1 MKQKLCRLLNTEF
14 SLMELRLDDQRLENY
29 QVGSERPQ
37 CLHQCTFVTIQVL
50 GKLGGE
56 QKGKLDI
63 HLSIME
69 PSEELESNL
78 KLPTFSK
85 EEGEEVKRGV
95 EEDESF
101 DAFLARQPQNPRP
114 RLIYQ
119 PEKDLLEKDEREGTM
134 GRFDL
139 CKFLMIDTGLYF
151 TGTRKRT
158 DY

>member
-1 MKQKLCRLLNTEF
+1 MIRLVGSKRLL
-14 SLMELRLDDQRLENY
+14 
-29 QVGSERPQ
+29 
-37 CLHQCTFVTIQVL
+37 QCTFVTIQVL

-78 KLPTFSK
+78 KLPKFSK
-85 EEGEEVKRGV
+85 EEGEEVKKGV

-139 CKFLMIDTGLYF
+139 WKFLMIDTDSVFQVQEKEQTTYS
-151 TGTRKRT
+151 GTCRQKCHC
-158 DY
+158 

>member
-1 MKQKLCRLLNTEF
+1 MIRLVGSKRLL
-14 SLMELRLDDQRLENY
+14 
-29 QVGSERPQ
+29 
-37 CLHQCTFVTIQVL
+37 QCTFVTIQVL

-78 KLPTFSK
+78 KLPKFSK
-85 EEGEEVKRGV
+85 EEGEEVKKGV

>member
-1 MKQKLCRLLNTEF
+1 MKMIRLVGSKRLL
-14 SLMELRLDDQRLENY
+14 
-29 QVGSERPQ
+29 
-37 CLHQCTFVTIQVL
+37 QCTYVTIQVL

-78 KLPTFSK
+78 KLPKFSK
-85 EEGEEVKRGV
+85 EGGEEVKKEV
-95 EEDESF
+95 EEEESF

-139 CKFLMIDTGLYF
+139 WKFLMIDPALHF
-151 TGTRKRT
+151 PGTRKRT

>member
-1 MKQKLCRLLNTEF
+1 MIRL
-14 SLMELRLDDQRLENY
+14 
-29 QVGSERPQ
+29 VGSKRQ
-37 CLHQCTFVTIQVL
+37 LQCTFVTIQVL

-134 GRFDL
+134 GRSDL
-139 CKFLMIDTGLYF
+139 WKFLMIDLDSIFQVQEKEQTSDS
-151 TGTRKRT
+151 GTCRQKCHC
-158 DY
+158 

>member
-1 MKQKLCRLLNTEF
+1 MKMIRLVGSKRLL
-14 SLMELRLDDQRLENY
+14 
-29 QVGSERPQ
+29 
-37 CLHQCTFVTIQVL
+37 QCTFVTIQVL

-78 KLPTFSK
+78 KLPKFSK
-85 EEGEEVKRGV
+85 EGGEEVKKEV
-95 EEDESF
+95 EEEESF

-139 CKFLMIDTGLYF
+139 
-151 TGTRKRT
+151 
-158 DY
+158 

>member
-1 MKQKLCRLLNTEF
+1 MIRL
-14 SLMELRLDDQRLENY
+14 
-29 QVGSERPQ
+29 VGSKRQ
-37 CLHQCTFVTIQVL
+37 LQCTFVTIQVL

-63 HLSIME
+63 HLSIIE

-78 KLPTFSK
+78 KLPKFSK
-85 EEGEEVKRGV
+85 EGGEEVKKEV
-95 EEDESF
+95 EEEESF

-134 GRFDL
+134 GRSDL
-139 CKFLMIDTGLYF
+139 WKFLMIDLDSIFQVQEKEQTSDS
-151 TGTRKRT
+151 GTCRQKCHC
-158 DY
+158 

>member
-1 MKQKLCRLLNTEF
+1 MIRL
-14 SLMELRLDDQRLENY
+14 
-29 QVGSERPQ
+29 VGSKRQ
-37 CLHQCTFVTIQVL
+37 LQCTFVTIQVL

-78 KLPTFSK
+78 KLPKFSK
-85 EEGEEVKRGV
+85 EEGEEVKKGV

-134 GRFDL
+134 GRSDL
-139 CKFLMIDTGLYF
+139 WKFLMIDLDSIFQVQEKEQTTYS
-151 TGTRKRT
+151 GTCRQKCHC
-158 DY
+158 

>member
-14 SLMELRLDDQRLENY
+14 SLMELRLDDQRLEND
-29 QVGSERPQ
+29 QVGSKRPQ
-37 CLHQCTFVTIQVL
+37 RLPQCTFVTIQVL

-85 EEGEEVKRGV
+85 EEGEEVKKGV

-139 CKFLMIDTGLYF
+139 
-151 TGTRKRT
+151 
-158 DY
+158 

>member
-1 MKQKLCRLLNTEF
+1 MIRL
-14 SLMELRLDDQRLENY
+14 
-29 QVGSERPQ
+29 VGSKRQ
-37 CLHQCTFVTIQVL
+37 LQCTFVTIQVL

-78 KLPTFSK
+78 KLPKFSK
-85 EEGEEVKRGV
+85 EEGEEVKKGV

-139 CKFLMIDTGLYF
+139 WKLLMIDPGLHF

>member
-1 MKQKLCRLLNTEF
+1 MKMIRL
-14 SLMELRLDDQRLENY
+14 
-29 QVGSERPQ
+29 VGSKRQ
-37 CLHQCTFVTIQVL
+37 LQCTFVTIQVL

-78 KLPTFSK
+78 KLPKFSK
-85 EEGEEVKRGV
+85 EEGEEVKKGV
-95 EEDESF
+95 EEEESF

>member
-1 MKQKLCRLLNTEF
+1 MIRLVGSKRLL
-14 SLMELRLDDQRLENY
+14 
-29 QVGSERPQ
+29 
-37 CLHQCTFVTIQVL
+37 QCTFVTIQVL

-78 KLPTFSK
+78 KLPKFSK
-85 EEGEEVKRGV
+85 EGGEEVKKEV
-95 EEDESF
+95 EEEESF

-134 GRFDL
+134 GRSDL
-139 CKFLMIDTGLYF
+139 WKFLMIDLDSIFQVQEKEQT
-151 TGTRKRT
+151 T
-158 DY
+158 DSGSCRQKCHC

>member
-1 MKQKLCRLLNTEF
+1 MIRLVGRKRLL
-14 SLMELRLDDQRLENY
+14 
-29 QVGSERPQ
+29 
-37 CLHQCTFVTIQVL
+37 QCTFVTIQVI

-78 KLPTFSK
+78 KLPKFSK
-85 EEGEEVKRGV
+85 EGGEEVKKEV
-95 EEDESF
+95 EEEESF

-139 CKFLMIDTGLYF
+139 WKFLMIDPGLHF
-151 TGTRKRT
+151 PGTRKRT